1 MQTLRTERLLLR
13 MFREEDFEE
22 YAAMVADAEVTRYL
36 GEGRPL
42 SRGDAWRQMA
52 FALGHWQLRGYG
64 LWAVEESSTGRLAG
78 RVGFLNPEGW
88 PGFELG
94 WTLARE
100 FWGRG
105 YATEGARRAL
115 EYGFTE
121 LGRAHVISLIRPD
134 NAPSVRVAERL
145 GERLEGSVELLGR
158 EALVYGLTR
167 EDWLA
172 ARGGAV
178 RMFD

>member
-13 MFREEDFEE
+13 MFREEDFEQ

-36 GEGRPL
+36 GDGKPL
-42 SRGDAWRQMA
+42 APGDAWRQMA

-64 LWAVEESSTGRLAG
+64 LWAVEEASTGRLAG
-78 RVGFLNPEGW
+78 RIGFINPEGW

-115 EYGFTE
+115 DFAFDEM
-121 LGRAHVISLIRPD
+121 GREHVISLIRPD
-134 NAPSVRVAERL
+134 NAPSIRVAERL
-145 GERLEGSVELLGR
+145 GERLEGSVELLGS
-158 EALVYGLTR
+158 EALVYGISR
-167 EDWLA
+167 DDWLA
-172 ARGGAV
+172 AR
-178 RMFD
+178 RESRLSS